1 MLLKALWTLVGERY
15 VSRLVKHGDRIP
27 SVRLARHREN
37 GIEGVPL
44 DGELAG
50 RRVAIVGVV
59 GAFTPVCTEDHVPEF
74 VSGAAAIR
82 ALGYDRIICV
92 VPNDPWTVKAWAEQV
107 DPERRVTFLSDGN
120 LELARRLGVAMQA
133 QDYYLGERSRR
144 YLLIAVDGSVE
155 RLTVESNPLT
165 VTCTGAAELRVAA

>member
-1 MLLKALWTLVGERY
+1 
-15 VSRLVKHGDRIP
+15 VSRLVKQGDRIP
-27 SVRLARHREN
+27 SVRLARQGEN

-44 DGELAG
+44 DGELSG

-82 ALGYDRIICV
+82 RLGYDRVICV

-107 DPERRVTFLSDGN
+107 DPQGRVTFLSDGN
-120 LELARRLGVAMQA
+120 LELARRLGVAMQG

-144 YLLIAVDGSVE
+144 YLLIAVDGSIE
-155 RLTVESNPLT
+155 RLTVEASPLT
-165 VTCTGAAELRVAA
+165 VSCTGPSALRAAA